1 MIIIHNKNK
10 IVKYVAEK
18 KSKSFKNLLTNSEE
32 YGNIR
37 VHLPKRKSALE
48 KTLKKVKKLLKKV
61 LTKVGQGGIIVK
73 LSPRG
78 RP

>member
-1 MIIIHNKNK
+1 MQ
-10 IVKYVAEK
+10 K
-18 KSKSFKNLLTNSEE
+18 KSQKSFKNLLTNSEG

-48 KTLKKVKKLLKKV
+48 KNFKKSKKLLKKV